1 MNLKKWTLLVAMMGV
16 LLATAFANNGN
27 EFNKNRADFLKE
39 RKAYFNEHIKPKVDE
54 QRKKL
59 EVSLTVED
67 KKEIARLRE
76 EIIKQRLLQNEF
88 MFEARASHIKGGEV
102 DEDLHLELQAQRIV
116 IENLRDEAKII
127 ANKYRPE
134 IDDLVADLKVKFR
147 ENGRGLRY
155 QNKGFNNR
163 MGFHGNRGNHGKR
176 GPNGPGNS
184 GMMGNGFGYRSPGG
198 FGHRSPGGFDI
209 ASFLLWDVN
218 RG

>member
-16 LLATAFANNGN
+16 LFATAFANNGN
-27 EFNKNRADFLKE
+27 EINRNRADFLKE

-59 EVSLTVED
+59 EASLTAED
-67 KKEIARLRE
+67 KKEIATLRE

-88 MFEARASHIKGGEV
+88 MFEARTSHIKDGEV
-102 DEDLHLELQAQRIV
+102 NEDLNLELQAQRIV
-116 IENLRDEAKII
+116 IENLRDVAKLI

-134 IDDLVADLKVKFR
+134 IDDLVSGLKVEFR
-147 ENGRGLRY
+147 ENGRCLRY

-184 GMMGNGFGYRSPGG
+184 GMMGNGYGDRSS
-198 FGHRSPGGFDI
+198 RGFDI
-209 ASFLLWDVN
+209 ATFLLWDVN
-218 RG
+218 RGKI

>member
-16 LLATAFANNGN
+16 LLATAFAKNGN
-27 EFNKNRADFLKE
+27 EINKNRADFLKE

-59 EVSLTVED
+59 EASLTAED
-67 KKEIARLRE
+67 KKEITALRE

-88 MFEARASHIKGGEV
+88 MFEARTSHIKGGEV
-102 DEDLHLELQAQRIV
+102 DEDLLLEVQAQRIV
-116 IENLRDEAKII
+116 IENLRDVAKLI

-134 IDDLVADLKVKFR
+134 IDDLVADMKADFK
-147 ENGRGLRY
+147 EDGRGLRY

-163 MGFHGNRGNHGKR
+163 RGAPGERGFQGNRC
-176 GPNGPGNS
+176 PNGPGNS
-184 GMMGNGFGYRSPGG
+184 GMMGNGYGSRSS
-198 FGHRSPGGFDI
+198 RGFDI
-209 ASFLLWDVN
+209 ATFLLWDVN